1 MDNKRNF
8 SGLSDPEL
16 TVQVLDSLKKNRR
29 STDVA
34 EEGEDAGEASTK
46 TLDKLIA
53 RMESRRPGSQV
64 STLAC

>member
-1 MDNKRNF
+1 MFKKRKI
-8 SGLSDPEL
+8 SGLDGTKLEK
-16 TVQVLDSLKKNRR
+16 TLDSSKKYRQ

-53 RMESRRPGSQV
+53 RMESRRTGPQV